1 MLSSVMYKSKFRMG
15 NMPLSRVLMITCEM
29 FLKSHLGNARSITL
43 ISSGRGRV
51 DGLGD
56 EL

>member
-1 MLSSVMYKSKFRMG
+1 MISSVMYKSKFRMG

-56 EL
+56 AL